1 MRLDHLVVGC
11 TDLVQGEAWLAERL
25 GFAASGGGEHLQYG
39 THNRL
44 WRLDGHRYL
53 ELIACKPGPS
63 AAQTPPFGLSQS
75 AVQARLAE
83 RPRLLTWV
91 ARVDPR
97 DSRER
102 VWAACPGL
110 SDPVA
115 VQRGDFHWHLAIARD
130 SGLCDGGAIPH
141 LIWWQPPHP
150 TDVLPPLGLALET
163 LSLRAPDRDR
173 LASLAAQLPGEPVTV
188 VDGQPGLV
196 ALIRTELGRV
206 ELD

>member
-25 GFAASGGGEHLQYG
+25 GVAASGGGEHLQYG

-53 ELIACKPGPS
+53 ELIACKPGAS

-91 ARVDPR
+91 ARVDPG
-97 DSRER
+97 DDVAR

-110 SDPVA
+110 AEPVA
-115 VQRGDFHWHLAIARD
+115 VQRGDFHWRLAIAED
-130 SGLCDGGAIPH
+130 SGLCDGGAVPH

-150 TDVLPPLGLALET
+150 TDVLPPLGLALDALWLNTPE
-163 LSLRAPDRDR
+163 RGR
-173 LASLAAQLPGEPVTV
+173 LAPITALLTGEPVTV
-188 VDGQPGLV
+188 VDGPQGLV
-196 ALIRTELGRV
+196 ARIRTDQGRV